1 MIDDPGYRRMFQDA
15 LMAADFASNFLDED
29 IVARLDLTTL
39 RPMPTSRISERF
51 QRREND
57 IVWSVALKDH
67 PDRRIY
73 LYLMLEF
80 QSTVDRNMAA
90 RMLAYVALLYE
101 ELLGLE
107 KPGDDRKLGPIYP
120 VVVYNGRRP
129 WRAERQ
135 VAALIED
142 LGAPLDAHVP
152 RMTYELVEVRRCG
165 EPRTERSLSGAV
177 FRIDRS
183 EGPADAAAGVRDL
196 IAWSQGPEYD
206 RFQKSCM
213 GWIQGMLAV
222 RMEGGKMPETK
233 TLHDVQEWLEDS
245 PTTWPRK
252 WIQQG
257 RQEGIAALQRA
268 LERLARARFGESV
281 VQPLRLTLETVQDPE
296 RLDEIGEWIE
306 ASASAEAL
314 LARLR
319 TL

>member
-1 MIDDPGYRRMFQDA
+1 
-15 LMAADFASNFLDED
+15 
-29 IVARLDLTTL
+29 
-39 RPMPTSRISERF
+39 
-51 QRREND
+51 
-57 IVWSVALKDH
+57 
-67 PDRRIY
+67 
-73 LYLMLEF
+73 MLES

-120 VVVYNGRRP
+120 VVVYNGRQP

-213 GWIQGMLAV
+213 GWIRGMLAV
-222 RMEGGKMPETK
+222 RMEGEKMPETK

-245 PTTWPRK
+245 PTPWPRK

-257 RQEGIAALQRA
+257 RQEGRQEGIAALQRA
-268 LERLARARFGESV
+268 LGQLARARFGESAAQSV
-281 VQPLRLTLETVQDPE
+281 EVALNAIEDLD
-296 RLDEIGEWIE
+296 RLDEVAGWI
-306 ASASAEAL
+306 ATSDCAETL

-319 TL
+319 AS